1 MSELRGIPG
10 HPGYAVSDSGQVW
23 SLPRRSRRTPRLLQ
37 PDCSDN
43 KYARVSLYSSGRGVH
58 KSVYRLVLE
67 AFVGPC
73 PDGMEACHNNGDSFD
88 NRLENLRWDTRSANN
103 LDAVRHGTASG
114 LLSRTPGEKC
124 GRAKLRELDVRRMRY
139 LRRAGVKLADLATVF
154 GISASQAGYICS
166 GKSWSHI

>member
-1 MSELRGIPG
+1 M
-10 HPGYAVSDSGQVW
+10 HYTDATKNYMVSRSGRVW
-23 SLPRRSRRTPRLLQ
+23 SLISNKWIKPYVCRDGYQLINLKTALGRRTIRI
-37 PDCSDN
+37 
-43 KYARVSLYSSGRGVH
+43 H
-58 KSVYRLVLE
+58 RLVLE
-67 AFVGPC
+67 TYVGPC
-73 PDGMEACHNNGDSFD
+73 PEGMEACHNNGDSFD